1 MLIVFLIF
9 LPMVTAPALYALAQK
24 RDSAADDGAAVLA
37 ALELA
42 LSLALIAVPQRL
54 DVSDILVSGLSFC
67 TDGFRVTYSVV
78 TSLLWLG
85 TTVFAREYFRDER
98 AHMGT
103 YWFFVF
109 VTLGAAQGVMLSAD
123 FLTTFV
129 FFEILSLSSFPW
141 VLHERTAESIRA
153 ACTYLAVAVIGGL
166 ILFMGLLL
174 LQHAAGTLVYA
185 DLPAALAGVGDRA
198 LMPAAV
204 CILLGFGAKAGMYPL
219 HVWLPKA
226 HPVAP
231 APASALLSGLLTKVG
246 VFGVLM
252 TALEVLPASRSFGA
266 LVLALGLVTMLLG
279 AVLAL
284 FSVNL
289 KRTLACSS
297 MSQIGFILVGIA
309 STVLNNVFGSAA
321 GAALAYSGAMLHMV
335 NHSLLKLVLFLS
347 AGAVAMNLHAL
358 DLNDI
363 RGWGRNKP
371 VLRLCFGVAALGISG
386 VPLFNGYLSK
396 TLLHEGLVHLAE
408 ASSAPLPYRG
418 AEVVFLFSG
427 GLTFAYMLKLYRC
440 LFRERNADRARQARF
455 DASKRCMTPRSA
467 AVLLI
472 GAALLLALGQS
483 AVSIRLAAAM
493 TGRTL
498 PHFAAFAWEN
508 LKGGAISLTIGAA
521 VYLGF
526 VRPVLC
532 RDGAYRDLWPKGLDI
547 EDAFYRPLLLKWL
560 PDVLGAPAR
569 WLGENALLTPLC
581 RAIASDSGELA
592 GTMGEN
598 RVLSR
603 VSHALVFV
611 ATFAGRLMESGT
623 DALILLLRRT
633 VLREER
639 VRDERSIARHP
650 HTLRRATGL
659 ALSRVLDN
667 FSFAMM
673 MTCLG
678 IILIFGTLVFM
689 LAAMG

>member
-67 TDGFRVTYSVV
+67 ADGFRVTYSVV

-98 AHMGT
+98 AHMGA

-204 CILLGFGAKAGMYPL
+204 CILLGFGA
-219 HVWLPKA
+219 
-226 HPVAP
+226 
-231 APASALLSGLLTKVG
+231 
-246 VFGVLM
+246 
-252 TALEVLPASRSFGA
+252 

-297 MSQIGFILVGIA
+297 MSQIGFILVGVA
-309 STVLNNVFGSAA
+309 STVLNNVFGSGV

-603 VSHALVFV
+603 VSRALVFV

>member
-1 MLIVFLIF
+1 MLIVFLVF
-9 LPMVTAPALYALAQK
+9 LPILTVPMLYALSRRHDGAV
-24 RDSAADDGAAVLA
+24 DDGAAILS

-42 LSLALIAVPQRL
+42 MSLALIAAPRRL
-54 DVSDILVSGLSFC
+54 AIPGVLVSGLSFC
-67 TDGFRVTYSVV
+67 TDGFRMTYSVV

-85 TTVFAREYFRDER
+85 TTVFAKEYFRHER
-98 AHMGT
+98 EHMGA

-141 VLHERTAESIRA
+141 VLHERTEESIRA

-174 LQHAAGTLVYA
+174 LQNAAGTLTYA
-185 DLPAALAGVGDRA
+185 ELSAALSGVSDKA
-198 LMPAAV
+198 LLPAAV

-252 TALEVLPASRSFGA
+252 TALEALPASRSFGA

-309 STVLNNVFGSAA
+309 STVLNNYYGSDA
-321 GAALAYSGAMLHMV
+321 GAMLADSGAMLHMV

-363 RGWGRNKP
+363 RGWGRDKP
-371 VLRLCFGVAALGISG
+371 VLRVCFGVAALGISG

-396 TLLHEGLVHLAE
+396 TLLHEGLVLLAE
-408 ASSAPLPYRG
+408 ASSVPLLYRG
-418 AEVVFLFSG
+418 AEAVFLLSG

-440 LFRERNADRARQARF
+440 LFREKNADSARQARF
-455 DASKRCMTPRSA
+455 DMSKRCMTLRSA

-472 GAALLLALGQS
+472 GAALLFTLGQP
-483 AVSIRLAAAM
+483 AVSIRLTAAM

-498 PHFAAFAWEN
+498 THFAAFAWEN
-508 LKGGAISLTIGAA
+508 IKGGAISLAIGAA

-532 RDGAYRDLWPKGLDI
+532 KGGVYRDLWPKGLDI
-547 EDAFYRPLLLKWL
+547 EEAFYRPLLLRWL
-560 PDVLGAPAR
+560 PAVLGAPAR
-569 WLGENALLTPLC
+569 WLGENVLLTPIC

-592 GTMGEN
+592 GALGKN

-603 VSHALVFV
+603 ISRALVFV

-639 VRDERSIARHP
+639 VRDGRSITRHP

-659 ALSRVLDN
+659 ALSHVLDN

-689 LAAMG
+689 LTSMG